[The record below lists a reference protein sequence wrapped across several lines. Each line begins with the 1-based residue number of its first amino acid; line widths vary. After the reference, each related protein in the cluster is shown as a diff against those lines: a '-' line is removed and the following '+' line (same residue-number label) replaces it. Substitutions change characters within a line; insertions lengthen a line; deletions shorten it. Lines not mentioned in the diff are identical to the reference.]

1 MISGIFRAIEISAS
15 GLSAQRTKMNVV
27 SENIANAQTTRTAEG
42 GPYRRQRVR
51 FSEQSDWAPFGKVLK
66 QASLGLRRTQR
77 AHIAN
82 PSRSTSGRDNVS
94 MVEAGS
100 YVNPHDAPKRVYD
113 PAHPDADAD
122 GFVAMPNV
130 NIVTEMVDM
139 MVASRAYE
147 ANITAIESAKHMADK
162 ALNI

>member
-27 SENIANAQTTRTAEG
+27 SENIANAQTTRTVEG

-51 FSEQSDWAPFGKVLK
+51 FAEQPDWAPFGKVLK

-77 AHIAN
+77 EHMTN
-82 PSRSTSGRDNVS
+82 PSRPISGRDNVS
-94 MVEAGS
+94 LVEAGS
-100 YVNPHDAPKRVYD
+100 YVNPADAPKRVYD

-147 ANITAIESAKHMADK
+147 ANITAIESAKQMADK

>member
-27 SENIANAQTTRTAEG
+27 SENIANVQTTRTPQG
-42 GPYRRQRVR
+42 GPYKRQRVR
-51 FSEQSDWAPFGKVLK
+51 FAEKPDWAPFGKELR
-66 QASLGLRRTQR
+66 QAAVRLRQSRTGHMVNPNR
-77 AHIAN
+77 A
-82 PSRSTSGRDNVS
+82 TVGKDNVS
-94 MVEAGS
+94 LVNAGR
-100 YVNPHDAPKRVYD
+100 YVDPNQAPRRVYD

-122 GFVAMPNV
+122 GFVAMPDVNV
-130 NIVTEMVDM
+130 VTEMVDM

-147 ANITAIESAKHMADK
+147 ANITAIDAAKQMAEK